1 MSNNKLMYFDSNT
14 EIYWHGVLMGL
25 AVLAG
30 GCIFWLLA
38 RKIRKDAASAL
49 KYIFLFGFPV
59 GIAFSRLE
67 YCWFRQDDFRG
78 GLPDIL
84 DVSEGG
90 FGLIGAMVG
99 VALVIL
105 IVGRKNGRLTATELF
120 DAASPAAAAAI
131 CIGRLA
137 SGFSGEERGFELYTD
152 FFRRALFTVYDAGED
167 KIFVSVYPY
176 ESIAAGVIFI
186 TTVWTFNAVY
196 RSRKYLP
203 GMTTARFLLGFTL
216 TQILFESWRSDSLFL
231 VYLGFVRFNQAFCAI
246 VLAITLIVLCVKYAK
261 KYGYRGAQFGVWLVL
276 LLGIALAFLCEFF
289 MTGGNHLQNYCGMII
304 GLVAVY
310 ITARLIMDKVYRVNL
325 RAVRQ

>member
-1 MSNNKLMYFDSNT
+1 MNNNKLMYFDSNT
-14 EIYWHGVLMGL
+14 EVYWHGVFMGL

-38 RKIRKDAASAL
+38 RRLRKDAASAL
-49 KYIFLFGFPV
+49 KYIFLFGFPAGV
-59 GIAFSRLE
+59 VLSRLE

-84 DVSEGG
+84 DISEGG

-99 VALVIL
+99 VAAVMLV
-105 IVGRKNGRLTATELF
+105 VGRTNGRLTTAELF

-131 CIGRLA
+131 SIGRLA
-137 SGFSGEERGFELYTD
+137 SAFSGEERGFELYTD
-152 FFRRALFTVYDAGED
+152 FFRRVLFSVYDAGED

-176 ESIAAGVIFI
+176 EAIAAAAIFL
-186 TTVWTFNAVY
+186 TTYWTFGAVY

-203 GMTTARFLLGFTL
+203 GMVTARFLLGFTL
-216 TQILFESWRSDSLFL
+216 SQIVLESWRSDSLFL

-246 VLAITLIVLCVKYAK
+246 ALAVTLVVLCVKYVK
-261 KYGYRGAQFGVWLVL
+261 KYGYKPAQIGVWLVL

-289 MTGGNHLQNYCGMII
+289 MTGGNHLQNYCGMLI

-310 ITARLIMDKVYRVNL
+310 ITARMIMEKVYRANP
-325 RAVRQ
+325 RAAR

>member
-1 MSNNKLMYFDSNT
+1 MNSNKLMYFDSNT
-14 EIYWHGVLMGL
+14 EIYWHGVFMGL
-25 AVLAG
+25 AILVG
-30 GCIFWLLA
+30 GCVFWLLA

-49 KYIFLFGFPV
+49 KYVFLFGFPAGV
-59 GIAFSRLE
+59 ALSRLE

-99 VALVIL
+99 VAVAIL
-105 IVGRKNGRLTATELF
+105 IVGKRNRRLTAAELF

-152 FFRRALFTVYDAGED
+152 FFLRALFTVYDAGED

-196 RSRKYLP
+196 RRRKFKP
-203 GMTTARFLLGFTL
+203 GMVTARFLLGFTL
-216 TQILFESWRSDSLFL
+216 TQMLFESWRSDLF
-231 VYLGFVRFNQAFCAI
+231 YD
-246 VLAITLIVLCVKYAK
+246 
-261 KYGYRGAQFGVWLVL
+261 
-276 LLGIALAFLCEFF
+276 FF
-289 MTGGNHLQNYCGMII
+289 FFT
-304 GLVAVY
+304 V
-310 ITARLIMDKVYRVNL
+310 
-325 RAVRQ
+325 